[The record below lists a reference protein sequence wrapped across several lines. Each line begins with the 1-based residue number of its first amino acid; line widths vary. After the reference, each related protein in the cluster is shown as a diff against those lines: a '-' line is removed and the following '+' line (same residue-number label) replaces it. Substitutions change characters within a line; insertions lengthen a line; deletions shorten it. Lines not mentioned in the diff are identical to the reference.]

1 MATKASWI
9 EYLARFGTP
18 GHEALIAAHNC
29 QLPSFMEVRP
39 ARRCSSCGQQG
50 HNARTCLEKDERI
63 GSARPLDHT
72 LQEAASQDRFEQQG
86 SADGS
91 SHLQGPASRLLGI
104 QAASMSG
111 SESEA
116 QNVSQLP
123 HISRERRRGAAI
135 KLLQRLLTGQTL
147 VQKRSLLSLSS
158 CTLNDHLSLLYR
170 YTLDGGGTQGISCW
184 SG

>member
-18 GHEALIAAHNC
+18 GHELLIAADDC
-29 QLPSFMEVRP
+29 RVTSLMEVRP

-72 LQEAASQDRFEQQG
+72 LQEAASQDRFERQG

-91 SHLQGPASRLLGI
+91 SHLQDPASRVLG

-116 QNVSQLP
+116 LNVSQLP
-123 HISRERRRGAAI
+123 HISTERRRGAAH
-135 KLLQRLLTGQTL
+135 KLLQRLVTGQRL
-147 VQKRSLLSLSS
+147 VQK
-158 CTLNDHLSLLYR
+158 H
-170 YTLDGGGTQGISCW
+170 
-184 SG
+184 

>member
-1 MATKASWI
+1 MATKASCI

-18 GHEALIAAHNC
+18 GHELLIAADDC
-29 QLPSFMEVRP
+29 RVTSLMEVRP

-72 LQEAASQDRFEQQG
+72 LQEAASQDRFERQG

-91 SHLQGPASRLLGI
+91 SHLQDPASRILG

-116 QNVSQLP
+116 LNVSQLP
-123 HISRERRRGAAI
+123 HISRERRRGAAH
-135 KLLQRLLTGQTL
+135 KLLQRLVTGQRL
-147 VQKRSLLSLSS
+147 VQK
-158 CTLNDHLSLLYR
+158 H
-170 YTLDGGGTQGISCW
+170 
-184 SG
+184 

>member
-18 GHEALIAAHNC
+18 GHELLIAADDC
-29 QLPSFMEVRP
+29 RVTSLMEVRP

-72 LQEAASQDRFEQQG
+72 LQEAASQDRFERQG

-91 SHLQGPASRLLGI
+91 SHLQDPASRVLG
-104 QAASMSG
+104 QAASVSG

-116 QNVSQLP
+116 LNVSQLP
-123 HISRERRRGAAI
+123 HISRERRRGAAH
-135 KLLQRLLTGQTL
+135 KLLQRLVTGQRL
-147 VQKRSLLSLSS
+147 VQK
-158 CTLNDHLSLLYR
+158 H
-170 YTLDGGGTQGISCW
+170 
-184 SG
+184 